1 MLDKW
6 WMIGHKS
13 NRIRNE
19 RVAVLEEK
27 REELA
32 SEITKETQKKKRKD
46 RNMKGEGSR
55 RRRIAR

>member
-1 MLDKW
+1 
-6 WMIGHKS
+6 MIGHKS